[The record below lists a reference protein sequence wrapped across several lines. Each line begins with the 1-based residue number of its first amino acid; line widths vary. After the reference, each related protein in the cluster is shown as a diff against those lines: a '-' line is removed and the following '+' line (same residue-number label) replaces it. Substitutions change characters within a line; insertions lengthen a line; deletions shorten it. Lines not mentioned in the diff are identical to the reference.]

1 MRKGVTGRPKKA
13 TKSAPM
19 RETPKKAT
27 SSVPADNTQIH
38 RLPTFVHNLGYI
50 TYVDDSEVSVFE
62 KLYNSMPVSTRFTDN
77 QIKRAEKALKASEE
91 WREWISDLSRKSS
104 SGLASRKTCFNML
117 QKAQEV
123 LQLQSTARS
132 RQARSVFINVGTT
145 VPGSGI
151 NSPDH
156 ADGVK
161 LFKPDL
167 ASVATDVGKEH
178 VRLCDM
184 KTAWELKKV
193 PTMEYAQAEILLS
206 LLRCNQVLRDDPFRL
221 FIYSIYLAGGIL
233 RLFQLNRGTVLCYES
248 GLNIEQDT
256 WLFLRFVIW
265 LMLAEDDVQGLCG
278 QPTAIG
284 GRSIRFFSPGE
295 CKIPSPLV
303 RVGFDLVTTRGTT
316 VWPVEL
322 QDEQP
327 TAEQETEDQQLHRL
341 AALKLTWAHK
351 ARTNEADILRA
362 LNDVEELPKM
372 FAWEEGPLT
381 NEFDTLPD
389 VKHSRRRLKLRPNG
403 QLMKFSQEEQMN
415 IFFPQ
420 VNETAVESSDEPH
433 SRRLRW
439 YLEEY
444 CGVSVGTSPEGSL
457 MHLYP
462 EFRAVTEI
470 ERIRALRSAVH
481 AIRKM
486 FCRDQPILHRDIS
499 PANIMVTSPDLV
511 NKEGAPPPGRLIDV
525 DLTCMYGEPQSGA
538 LWRTGTYL
546 YMAIDM
552 LMEHHARH
560 NPWHDIESVFWVLL
574 FGELN
579 RTDSG
584 AKRRLDIATYSLG
597 LSTEA
602 ARAEGLAGTK
612 TLIVDQKWADWM
624 GPQRPL
630 LFGKTSFPVIRLMH
644 RLRTELFE
652 FKEQKEQY
660 PLATL
665 EDVATAA
672 KVNAWIATTYTAPRF
687 AVPKEEIEEIGGGV
701 WEVEKGIEE
710 LSLEGKVKK
719 TSPDE
724 STHPAR
730 EDVERLK
737 QAVITITERI
747 DRWFAECIG
756 DMEKI

>member
-1 MRKGVTGRPKKA
+1 MAVRKSATETPKKA

-19 RETPKKAT
+19 KETPKKAT
-27 SSVPADNTQIH
+27 SSVPADDTQIH

-62 KLYNSMPVSTRFTDN
+62 KLYSSMPVSTRFTGN
-77 QIKRAEKALKASEE
+77 QIKRAEKALKASKE
-91 WREWISDLSRKSS
+91 WREWTSDISGKS
-104 SGLASRKTCFNML
+104 SGLASQKTCFNML

-151 NSPDH
+151 
-156 ADGVK
+156 
-161 LFKPDL
+161 
-167 ASVATDVGKEH
+167 
-178 VRLCDM
+178 
-184 KTAWELKKV
+184 KTAWELKKA
-193 PTMEYAQAEILLS
+193 PTMENAQAEIQLS

-221 FIYSIYLAGGIL
+221 FIYSIYLAGGTL

-248 GLNIEQDT
+248 GLNIEQNT
-256 WLFLRFVIW
+256 WLFLRFVTW
-265 LMLAEDDVQGLCG
+265 LMLAKDDVQGLCE

-322 QDEQP
+322 QGEQP
-327 TAEQETEDQQLHRL
+327 ATEQETEDQQLHRL

-351 ARTNEADILRA
+351 ARISEADILRA
-362 LNDVEELPKM
+362 LSDVEELPKM

-381 NEFDTLPD
+381 TEFDTLPD
-389 VKHSRRRLKLRPNG
+389 APHSRRRLKLGPNR
-403 QLMKFSQEEQMN
+403 QLVKLMFSKSSAQIIITPEEQMN

-433 SRRLRW
+433 PRRLRW

-444 CGVSVGTSPEGSL
+444 CGVSVDTSPEGPS

-462 EFRAVTEI
+462 DFRAVTEI
-470 ERIRALRSAVH
+470 ERIRALRSTVH

-486 FCRDQPILHRDIS
+486 FYRDQPILHRDIS
-499 PANIMVTSPDLV
+499 PANIMIIPPDLV
-511 NKEGAPPPGRLIDV
+511 NKKGASPPGRLIDL
-525 DLTCMYGEPQSGA
+525 DLACIYRDPQSGA

-546 YMAIDM
+546 YMAINM
-552 LMEHHARH
+552 LRRYHPRH

-579 RTDSG
+579 RTHSG
-584 AKRRLDIATYSLG
+584 AEQRSKIATCVGTTS
-597 LSTEA
+597 EA
-602 ARAEGLAGTK
+602 VRAEMLANSK
-612 TLIVDQKWADWM
+612 AAIVGEDWVQWM
-624 GPQRPL
+624 GPQRPF

-652 FKEQKEQY
+652 VEEHKEQH

-672 KVNAWIATTYTAPRF
+672 KIEAWIVTTYTAPRF
-687 AVPKEEIEEIGGGV
+687 AVPKEEIGGGV

-710 LSLEGKVKK
+710 LGLEGKVEN
-719 TSPDE
+719 TNLDE
-724 STHPAR
+724 SISKEEAEKLKQDPAT
-730 EDVERLK
+730 ERLK
-737 QAVITITERI
+737 EAVMTVTDRI
-747 DRWFAECIG
+747 DRWFVECIE